1 MPSKPKGWK
10 IRIRH
15 ILDAIAENQSYIA
28 GKSFDQF
35 CDDTKTLKAVVWN
48 LTIIGEAARHIP
60 PSAEAACPQIPWP
73 QIRGMRNRIVH
84 GYEQI
89 DWEIV
94 WKAVQE
100 ELPPLVPLLEK
111 MLRTA
116 PD

>member
-1 MPSKPKGWK
+1 M
-10 IRIRH
+10 
-15 ILDAIAENQSYIA
+15 LDAIAETRSYIS
-28 GKSFDQF
+28 GMSYDQF
-35 CDDTKTLKAVVWN
+35 CEDAKTLKAVMWN

-60 PSAEAACPQIPWP
+60 PTVEAAYPEIPWP

-100 ELPPLVPLLEK
+100 ELPPLVPLFEK
-111 MLRTA
+111 ILRIA

>member
-1 MPSKPKGWK
+1 MPSKSQGWK

-15 ILDAIAENQSYIA
+15 ILDAITENQNYTRAMSY
-28 GKSFDQF
+28 DQF
-35 CDDTKTLKAVVWN
+35 CEDPKTLKAVVWN

-60 PSAEAACPQIPWP
+60 PSAEAAFPEIPWP

-100 ELPPLVPLLEK
+100 ELPPLVPLFEK
-111 MLRTA
+111 MLRTV
-116 PD
+116 PE